1 MVPDVLSD
9 GCGPRYEDDPADDDV
24 EDAEGEAVDRIVEP
38 RGVERA
44 ELRGE
49 DGEDDEV
56 LHDDGEEEERLENR
70 GWGSVEGGREYECV
84 WEYVESVRSM

>member
-9 GCGPRYEDDPADDDV
+9 GGGPLEEDHPADDDV

-38 RGVERA
+38 RGVEGA

-56 LHDDGEEEERLENR
+56 LHDDGEEEERLEDR
-70 GWGSVEGGREYECV
+70 G
-84 WEYVESVRSM
+84 